1 MSFHE
6 LVDGRTRPLAVPAS
20 VQAERK
26 SRASCLRCN
35 ATRSTESNY
44 DKSLRACVCVCVTLG
59 ITRGLLGLVIFK
71 DRRGPCFLMIL
82 MLLCP
87 TQLCIREGSIHRPWM
102 CACFPTLQNDFWS
115 RSQTGGRVRRQTC
128 Q

>member
-6 LVDGRTRPLAVPAS
+6 LVDGRTRPLALPAS

-44 DKSLRACVCVCVTLG
+44 DKSLRACVCVCNPWNHKGPVGLG
-59 ITRGLLGLVIFK
+59 YF
-71 DRRGPCFLMIL
+71 
-82 MLLCP
+82 
-87 TQLCIREGSIHRPWM
+87 
-102 CACFPTLQNDFWS
+102 
-115 RSQTGGRVRRQTC
+115 
-128 Q
+128 